1 MKKQYRKRYILF
13 EVISNS
19 KIRSDLIENAILGA
33 IKELFGEFGLSEA
46 HPKLLKEFSKGNK
59 HVLQIDHGYVQKAKL
74 SMAFIKE
81 INKKPIIFKTIKVFG
96 TLKKIK
102 GVIK

>member
-13 EVISNS
+13 EVISDS
-19 KIRSDLIENAILGA
+19 KISENLIENAIKNA
-33 IKELFGEFGLSEA
+33 VKELFGVFGLSEA
-46 HPKLLKEFSKGNK
+46 NPKLLSEFSKENTY
-59 HVLQIDHGYVQKAKL
+59 VLQIDHRYVQKAKVA
-74 SMAFIKE
+74 MAFIKE
-81 INKKPIIFKTIKVFG
+81 VNKKPIIFRTIKVYG